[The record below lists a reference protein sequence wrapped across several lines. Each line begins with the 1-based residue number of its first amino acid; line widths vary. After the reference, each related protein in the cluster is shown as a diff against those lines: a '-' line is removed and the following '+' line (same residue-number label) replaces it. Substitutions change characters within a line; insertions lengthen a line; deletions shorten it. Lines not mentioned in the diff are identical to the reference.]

1 MNMAPVG
8 GATIRPRAP
17 SFKTISM
24 TYFFAINV
32 MRVYLKKHL
41 THTFLRVC
49 GARFQAQTLCLS
61 PIGRTQF
68 FLLFTA
74 ITTDYSLTAIS
85 MTTCLGDGFAEDIIL

>member
-1 MNMAPVG
+1 
-8 GATIRPRAP
+8 
-17 SFKTISM
+17 M

-85 MTTCLGDGFAEDIIL
+85 LTTCLGDGFAEDIIL